1 MGTLNIDE
9 TNGDLQFE
17 ISGDKAAPK
26 VKESIWRKLL
36 GAFIGSASSLDA
48 DTRKRARDAVSA
60 EEAGSAARQV
70 NTHNGD
76 ASAHAAAI
84 ASAIDAFNDNE
95 GGLPLSEAASIVEKS
110 IGNSESSVSLI
121 AARGTENETAF
132 TVNTV
137 GNAYIAKGGKM
148 KEIALKGELRAY
160 LRLEEY
166 AGNWMSPDEAEIPA
180 EAKTIHRWGFVK
192 SDNPLQYSLLLHS
205 ASNSGH
211 ESGQDTRAAQIRIMN
226 NGNIETRSKL
236 AFGGWSSWS
245 SVLPPDAT
253 TNQKGV
259 VLLAEGNGTA
269 SDAGR
274 VPVLDS
280 SGKLNEEIVV
290 KAADAGRGHTGTVEV
305 VYNAETGSFG
315 RVPMVDEGGIL
326 SFTVLPDATALQ
338 KGAVILSSNSGS
350 ASEAGKVPVLGSN
363 GKLSPGVLGTA
374 TGSQTGGVKLATGN
388 GLTPPAESRAAWTDA
403 TGCLPQEHSYD
414 YANGFTY
421 RGTEGYGG
429 SLALKFH
436 LPALSP
442 AKRAYG
448 SVSGCIWLS
457 GRTQGTSLWY
467 EHKINWQLDFNGY
480 SGDGTFN
487 GLSVS
492 GESAI
497 TYPESSRMIRW
508 IGGEIA
514 PISRGKDEAGES
526 WLIPL
531 TEKAQGAGE
540 IETFV
545 RGCRILTDTLYMLEN
560 NPA

>member
-26 VKESIWRKLL
+26 VKEGIWRKLL
-36 GAFIGSASSLDA
+36 GAFIGSAASLDA

-76 ASAHAAAI
+76 ASAHSAAI
-84 ASAIDAFNDNE
+84 ASAIDAFNDND

-121 AARGTENETAF
+121 AAGGTENETAL

-166 AGNWMSPDEAEIPA
+166 TGNWASPDEAEIPA
-180 EAKTIHRWGFVK
+180 EAETIHRWGFVK

-205 ASNSGH
+205 ASNSRH
-211 ESGQDTRAAQIRIMN
+211 ESGLDTCAAQVRIMN

-259 VLLAEGNGTA
+259 VLLAEGNGTEG
-269 SDAGR
+269 DAGR

-338 KGAVILSSNSGS
+338 KGAVILSSNSGN

-388 GLTPPAESRAAWTDA
+388 GLTPPAESRAAWTDG
-403 TGCLPQEHSYD
+403 TGCVPREHSYG
-414 YANGFTY
+414 YAGSFTY
-421 RGTEGYGG
+421 TGTEGSGG
-429 SLALKFH
+429 SLAMKFH

-442 AKRAYG
+442 EKRAYG

-480 SGDGTFN
+480 GGDEAFN
-487 GLSVS
+487 GVSVS
-492 GESAI
+492 GEVAI
-497 TYPESSRMIRW
+497 TYSESSRMIRW
-508 IGGEIA
+508 TGGEIV

-540 IETFV
+540 IETFI
-545 RGCRILTDTLYMLEN
+545 RGCRILTDSFHMLEN